1 MPPVY
6 DSALASVGNTPL
18 VRIGRLNPNPQVTVY
33 AKLESRNPGGSVK
46 DRIALSMILAAEQ
59 SGQLTRDKIVL
70 EPTSGNTGIGLALIC
85 AVKGYRL
92 LLVLPESV
100 SVERRKIL
108 AAFGSEF
115 ILTPGHKGTDGAI
128 EVAYEMAAENPDTYL
143 MPDQYNNPA
152 NPLAHVNGTAPE
164 IWQQTAGRLTH
175 FVATM
180 GTSGTLM
187 GCSRRLKQYNPA
199 VQIVGVEPV
208 LGHKV
213 QGLKNMK
220 ESYVPGIYD
229 KNLLD
234 EKITVEDD
242 EAYATARELA
252 LREGIFAGMSS
263 GAAMAIAL
271 RKARELES
279 GTIVAILPDGGE
291 RYLSTSL
298 FAGVTL
304 TDREHPVRGEVF
316 LYNTLTRSKERF
328 QPLSPGKV
336 TMYTCGPTAD
346 GPAHLGILRRVVC
359 ADLVTRVFAH
369 KGLDVNHVMNVTD
382 IDDRTVALSQAA
394 GKPLR
399 EFTRE
404 NEAQFFADIDRL
416 GVWRATT
423 YPRASEHM
431 DDMAHLTQRLVDAGY
446 AYEKQRS
453 VYFDI
458 TRFPEY
464 GKLSRVDLEQI
475 RVGYTVDL
483 DDYDKENP
491 RDFALL
497 KRASLG
503 DRKDGLCFK
512 TEWGHVRP
520 GWHIECAAMSTKYL
534 GERIDVHTSSSDLT
548 FPHHDNEIALVES
561 LTGQRFVNIW
571 YHNELVYVDNRKMS
585 SDAGNAVTLADCEA
599 MGFSPRV
606 VRLFLLSVHPRKKL
620 HFSVERL
627 GQEAATLQRLDD
639 FVRNLQAVP
648 AGGEERPEVAER
660 CAEALERFQDH
671 LFDDLRVSRALAEV
685 FGLLRHVNALLADQ
699 QLGGADAGRVLDT
712 LKTMNRVLGVLA
724 FDLGEEDREVDTL
737 VARREQ
743 ARDGGRFDEA
753 DRLRD
758 QLVARGV
765 VVEDTPT
772 GPRWKRQG

>member
-1 MPPVY
+1 
-6 DSALASVGNTPL
+6 
-18 VRIGRLNPNPQVTVY
+18 
-33 AKLESRNPGGSVK
+33 
-46 DRIALSMILAAEQ
+46 
-59 SGQLTRDKIVL
+59 
-70 EPTSGNTGIGLALIC
+70 
-85 AVKGYRL
+85 
-92 LLVLPESV
+92 
-100 SVERRKIL
+100 
-108 AAFGSEF
+108 
-115 ILTPGHKGTDGAI
+115 
-128 EVAYEMAAENPDTYL
+128 
-143 MPDQYNNPA
+143 
-152 NPLAHVNGTAPE
+152 
-164 IWQQTAGRLTH
+164 
-175 FVATM
+175 
-180 GTSGTLM
+180 
-187 GCSRRLKQYNPA
+187 
-199 VQIVGVEPV
+199 VQIVGAEPV
-208 LGHKV
+208 LGYKI
-213 QGLKNMK
+213 QGLKNRK

-229 KNLLD
+229 KGLLD
-234 EKITVEDD
+234 EKVTVEDE
-242 EAYATARELA
+242 EAYETARQLA

-271 RKARELES
+271 RKARELDA

-291 RYLSTSL
+291 RYLSTPL

-304 TDREHPVRGEVF
+304 TDKEHPVRCEVF

-399 EFTRE
+399 EFTRA
-404 NEAQFFADIDRL
+404 NEARFFADSDRL

-431 DDMAHLTQRLVDAGY
+431 EDMEQLTQRLVDAGY

-458 TRFPEY
+458 TRFPAY
-464 GKLSRVDLEQI
+464 GHLTRVDLEQI
-475 RVGYTVDL
+475 RVGHTVDL

-491 RDFALL
+491 WDFALL
-497 KRASLG
+497 KRASLA
-503 DRKDGLCFK
+503 DRKDGLCCK

-520 GWHIECAAMSTKYL
+520 GGYIECAAMSTKYL
-534 GERIDVHTSSSDLT
+534 GERIGVHTSSSDLM
-548 FPHHDNEIALVES
+548 FPHQDNETALVES

-571 YHNELVYVDNRKMS
+571 FHNELVYVGSRKMS

-606 VRLFLLSVHPRKKL
+606 VRLFLLGVHPRKKL
-620 HFSVERL
+620 HFSAERL
-627 GQEAATLQRLDD
+627 AQEAATLQRLDAL
-639 FVRNLQAVP
+639 VRNLQAVP
-648 AGGEERPEVAER
+648 EGGAERPEVAEF
-660 CAEALERFQDH
+660 CAEALERFQDR
-671 LFDDLRVSRALAEV
+671 LLDDLRVSRALAEV
-685 FGLLRHVNALLADQ
+685 FGLLRQVNALLAEGRI
-699 QLGGADAGRVLDT
+699 GGADAARVLDT

-724 FDLGEEDREVDTL
+724 FDLGEEDREVDSL
-737 VARREQ
+737 VGRREA
-743 ARDGGRFDEA
+743 ARGAGRFDEA

-758 QLVARGV
+758 ELRQRGV
-765 VVEDTPT
+765 VVGDTPS
-772 GPRWKRQG
+772 GPRWKRQR